1 MGELVRFGVSIDENL
16 LTSFDTLI
24 HAKGYASRSEAFR
37 DLIRDMLVRNSWEA
51 DSEEEHVATVT
62 LVYNHE
68 VRDLS
73 DKLTEIQHETHE
85 AVVSTLHVHL
95 TKHNCL
101 EVLVLRG
108 KAAEIRRLADRLI
121 ATKGVSHG
129 TFTMATTGENFS

>member
-1 MGELVRFGVSIDENL
+1 MGELVRFGVSVEDTL
-16 LTSFDTLI
+16 LKSFDNLI
-24 HAKGYASRSEAFR
+24 QEKGYASRSEAFR

-51 DSEEEHVATVT
+51 DTAAEHVATVT

-73 DKLTEIQHETHE
+73 DKLTEIQHQNHK

-95 TKHNCL
+95 SKHNCL

-108 KAAEIRRLADRLI
+108 KAEEIRKTADRLI

-129 TFTMATTGENFS
+129 TFSMATTGEGF

>member
-1 MGELVRFGVSIDENL
+1 MGELVRFGVSVENTL
-16 LTSFDTLI
+16 LKSFDNLI
-24 HAKGYASRSEAFR
+24 QEKGYASRSEAFR
-37 DLIRDMLVRNSWEA
+37 DLIRDMLVRNSWKA
-51 DSEEEHVATVT
+51 DTAAEHVATVT

-73 DKLTEIQHETHE
+73 DKLTEIQHQNHK

-95 TKHNCL
+95 SKHSCL

-108 KAAEIRRLADRLI
+108 KAEEIRKTADRLI

-129 TFTMATTGENFS
+129 TFTMATTGEGF